1 MSNANKQ
8 NNKNNPKSNNKKS
21 VVSKLNRMLI
31 DASQAEE
38 TRVAVVREGRIQDFD
53 VESLVRKQI
62 KSNIY
67 LAKVTRVEPSLQA
80 AFVNYGG
87 NRHGFLPFSEIHPDY
102 YRIPVADRER
112 LMAEQEELER
122 QAAEEAA
129 RIAEEEDKRAEEE
142 TSESSSDKNPDD
154 NVEEIE
160 DEKEIIEAGADAEV
174 SSDDIVDEDDEGG
187 EEEDEVAEAAG
198 DESEE
203 DKEKAEGADE
213 EGDNKDNRRRGRG
226 RNRYR
231 RGGRNNNRRYSQ
243 SRNKEDRVSDDD
255 EVSSVE
261 PFWKRIRRAYK
272 IQEVIKR
279 GQIMLIQVNKE
290 ERGNKGAAVTTYITL
305 PGRYCVLMPNTPQSG
320 GVSRKIA
327 NYKDRKRMREILK
340 DLEVPQGMSVILR
353 TAGTSRTKVEIKRDL
368 DYLMR
373 LWNNIR
379 ELTLQS
385 TAPALINE
393 EGSLIRRSIRD
404 IYNKD
409 IDEVIVA
416 GDHGYKSARDM
427 MKMLMPSHV
436 KKVQQ
441 YKDDTPLFIK
451 ENIES
456 QIEEIHSQEVHL
468 KSGGY
473 LVINPTEALVSIDV
487 NSGRS
492 TKERNI
498 EDTALRTNLEAAE
511 EVARQLRLRDLG
523 GLVVIDFI
531 DMEKRSYNSKV
542 ERAMRDALAGDRARI
557 QVGRISSFGLMEM
570 SRQRLQPSLTET
582 HFETCKHCQG
592 MGIVKT
598 VDTVALSVLRAI
610 EETAID
616 QPHSNITVT
625 VETAVAMYLL
635 NNRRQ
640 SLGELETRYDISVI
654 IHAGHPEDDKRFA
667 LETAKKPAE
676 DEGVSDEDEVEEI
689 VAEDSQEDK
698 PQRQKSRRNRN
709 RKSGAKK
716 VEIKDADEGDNSADE
731 AKQEKPQAEEKEPEV
746 EVSRDQEQKPE
757 QKKSRKRPARKK
769 KTDDAKVADDKPAQK
784 TEAKAD
790 KADAKPAREDTSGAN
805 DNGGKDLPEAKSHE
819 VVNEKPQTKKKGWW
833 NKIIES

>member
-1 MSNANKQ
+1 MTNTQNK
-8 NNKNNPKSNNKKS
+8 KSNNSKS
-21 VVSKLNRMLI
+21 KNLNRMLI
-31 DASQAEE
+31 DASQTEE
-38 TRVAVVREGRIQDFD
+38 TRVAVVKGGRLQDFD

-129 RIAEEEDKRAEEE
+129 VREAEEDKRAEEE
-142 TSESSSDKNPDD
+142 SSKTNNDVDA
-154 NVEEIE
+154 NVEEID
-160 DEKEIIEAGADAEV
+160 DENTIVEVGADAELSEDDKREAEEDKRAEEESDDE
-174 SSDDIVDEDDEGG
+174 SSDDD
-187 EEEDEVAEAAG
+187 
-198 DESEE
+198 
-203 DKEKAEGADE
+203 
-213 EGDNKDNRRRGRG
+213 GDNKNNKYRGRGG

-231 RGGRNNNRRYSQ
+231 RGRNGGKRYSS
-243 SRNKEDRVSDDD
+243 SRNRDDRVSDDD
-255 EVSSVE
+255 DVSSVE
-261 PFWKRIRRAYK
+261 PLWKRIRRSYK

-290 ERGNKGAAVTTYITL
+290 ERGNKGAAVTSFITL

-340 DLEVPQGMSVILR
+340 DLEVPHGMSVILR

-379 ELTLQS
+379 DLTLKS

-409 IDEVIVA
+409 IDEVLVS
-416 GDHGYKSARDM
+416 GERGYKSARDM

-436 KKVQQ
+436 KKVKQ
-441 YKDDTPLFIK
+441 YKEDTPLFIS

-456 QIEEIHSQEVHL
+456 QIEDIHSQTVHL

-531 DMEKRSYNSKV
+531 DMEKRSYNGKV
-542 ERAMRDALAGDRARI
+542 ERAMRDALSGDRARI

-582 HFETCKHCQG
+582 HFETCPHCHG
-592 MGIVKT
+592 MGVVKT
-598 VDTVALSVLRAI
+598 IDTVALAVLRAI
-610 EETAID
+610 EEEGIVK
-616 QPHSNITVT
+616 PNSNITVT
-625 VETAVAMYLL
+625 IENDVALYLL

-640 SLGELETRYDISVI
+640 TLGDLESRYDLAVTVEIGKV
-654 IHAGHPEDDKRFA
+654 EDEKRFE
-667 LETAKKPAE
+667 LFSQPKPKA
-676 DEGVSDEDEVEEI
+676 
-689 VAEDSQEDK
+689 DS
-698 PQRQKSRRNRN
+698 
-709 RKSGAKK
+709 
-716 VEIKDADEGDNSADE
+716 DEGDDDGEDKAEPSNEVSPEEKSDDKQERKGRSRRGRKKAEPQKIEIEDKSDDVQTDDQPQSADKAE
-731 AKQEKPQAEEKEPEV
+731 GKPK
-746 EVSRDQEQKPE
+746 
-757 QKKSRKRPARKK
+757 PARKK
-769 KTDDAKVADDKPAQK
+769 VAAKKKAEDIKADTKSDEKTDEKKVEEKPKAQAPGK
-784 TEAKAD
+784 SKEST
-790 KADAKPAREDTSGAN
+790 AN
-805 DNGGKDLPEAKSHE
+805 DNGSEGKQDAPKEYE
-819 VVNEKPQTKKKGWW
+819 VVNEKPKSKKKGWW
-833 NKIIES
+833 NKIIEN